1 MHGPARWSTDQRG
14 EGAGGSVRDE
24 GVDAGHRQE
33 VVQELSLAGSIQL
46 CLWTEVVIIHRS

>member
-14 EGAGGSVRDE
+14 EGAGGGVRDE

-33 VVQELSLAGSIQL
+33 VVQELSLAGCIQL
-46 CLWTEVVIIHRS
+46 CLWTEVVIIH